1 LLVIQLTGSIE
12 KVCTGVDNLMDFQ
25 YILVMVTAPTQEVGE
40 QIIEML
46 IEKKLAA
53 CVNMISPV
61 NSCYLWQG
69 KSYDEEEVL
78 LIVKT
83 RAELFEAEIVP
94 AIKGIHP
101 YDVPEII
108 ALPILMGSQ
117 SYLDWIGE
125 MTER

>member
-1 LLVIQLTGSIE
+1 
-12 KVCTGVDNLMDFQ
+12 MDFQ
-25 YILVMVTAPTQEVGE
+25 YILVMVTAPTQEVGS
-40 QIIEML
+40 QLIEML

-53 CVNMISPV
+53 CVNMIAPV

-94 AIKGIHP
+94 AIKSIHP

>member
-1 LLVIQLTGSIE
+1 ME
-12 KVCTGVDNLMDFQ
+12 FE
-25 YILVMVTAPTQEVGE
+25 YIIALITAPTRETGQ
-40 QIIEML
+40 QLTDML

-61 NSCYLWQG
+61 HSCYLWKG
-69 KSYDEEEVL
+69 KSYQEDEVL
-78 LIVKT
+78 LVVKT
-83 RAELFEAEIVP
+83 QAKLFEHELVP
-94 AIKGIHP
+94 AVKDMHP

-125 MTER
+125 TTAR

>member
-1 LLVIQLTGSIE
+1 ME
-12 KVCTGVDNLMDFQ
+12 FQ

-40 QIIEML
+40 QIIGML

-69 KSYDEEEVL
+69 KSYEEEEVL

-94 AIKGIHP
+94 AIKSIHP

-108 ALPILMGSQ
+108 ALTILMGSQ

>member
-1 LLVIQLTGSIE
+1 
-12 KVCTGVDNLMDFQ
+12 MDFQ
-25 YILVMVTAPTQEVGE
+25 YILVMVTAPTQEVGK

-53 CVNMISPV
+53 CVNMISRV

-69 KSYDEEEVL
+69 KSYEEEEVL

-94 AIKGIHP
+94 AIKSIHP

-125 MTER
+125 VTER

>member
-1 LLVIQLTGSIE
+1 
-12 KVCTGVDNLMDFQ
+12 MDFQ
-25 YILVMVTAPTQEVGE
+25 YILVMVTAPTQEVGS
-40 QIIEML
+40 QLIEML

-53 CVNMISPV
+53 CVNMIAPV

-94 AIKGIHP
+94 AIKSIHP

-108 ALPILMGSQ
+108 ALPIIMGSQ

>member
-1 LLVIQLTGSIE
+1 ME
-12 KVCTGVDNLMDFQ
+12 FK
-25 YILVMVTAPTQEVGE
+25 YILVMVTTPTRETGQ
-40 QIIEML
+40 QIINML

-61 NSCYLWQG
+61 NSCYLWKG
-69 KSYDEEEVL
+69 KSYEEEEVL

-83 RAELFEAEIVP
+83 RAELFEDELVP

-108 ALPILMGSQ
+108 ALPIIMGSQ

>member
-1 LLVIQLTGSIE
+1 
-12 KVCTGVDNLMDFQ
+12 MDFQ
-25 YILVMVTAPTQEVGE
+25 YILVMVTAPTQEVGK

-46 IEKKLAA
+46 IDKKLAA

-69 KSYDEEEVL
+69 KSYEEEEVL

-94 AIKGIHP
+94 AIKSIHP

-125 MTER
+125 VTER

>member
-1 LLVIQLTGSIE
+1 
-12 KVCTGVDNLMDFQ
+12 MDFQ

-46 IEKKLAA
+46 IEKKLGA

-69 KSYDEEEVL
+69 KSYEEEEVL

-94 AIKGIHP
+94 AIKSIHP